1 MGLHPH
7 TVWGRC
13 MRSPPHYDLCIRY
26 SRAHGRFSL
35 CVARRVCLTT
45 VINPCVVN
53 RYAVGDVFFAELAV
67 LRYICTN
74 AAELFRVSEGETYPP
89 PTPPQTLMAHT
100 LSDADGL
107 RRRALDWRMWNLVN
121 CVMHMVIHTQFTGV
135 NTYSQCISN
144 ISLFGP
150 ILVFSAQY

>member
-1 MGLHPH
+1 
-7 TVWGRC
+7 

-74 AAELFRVSEGETYPP
+74 AAELFRVSEGETMTCGVDP
-89 PTPPQTLMAHT
+89 
-100 LSDADGL
+100 
-107 RRRALDWRMWNLVN
+107 RAFRHFAQRMLA
-121 CVMHMVIHTQFTGV
+121 
-135 NTYSQCISN
+135 S
-144 ISLFGP
+144 
-150 ILVFSAQY
+150 